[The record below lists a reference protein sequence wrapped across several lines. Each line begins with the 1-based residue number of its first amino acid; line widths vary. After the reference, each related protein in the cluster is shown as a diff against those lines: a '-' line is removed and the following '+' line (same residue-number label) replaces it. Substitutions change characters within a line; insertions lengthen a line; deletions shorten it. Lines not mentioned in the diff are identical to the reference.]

1 MTLKRVEQTPNPT
14 VRENSSL
21 KTTKTDRDATKDRD
35 LVREVKA
42 ILAGEYAQ
50 PQKAAFDPNTDELF
64 GGLVGLNLPIERYEL
79 VAGLV
84 LSRTCA
90 HLILP
95 AVMAFSPPSKPRAP
109 HPGPWAA
116 VTEQGMEIAVQ
127 LSIAPGKP
135 PLGFDRLNT
144 LWFATALLR
153 LRLATPVLMAV
164 IADRPFQDVPKN
176 TEEAHL
182 IPVELHPRQLRT
194 AAFRPLSL
202 ADLDWLRDH
211 IVAAS
216 ELMIDPIFNRVMRTL
231 DSVINVTHAG
241 SGILI
246 AWAAIEALFRPGHKQ
261 ITDRVCKGLATY
273 LYAPGLER
281 DRAYPKIVASYG
293 ARGGAVHAGDT
304 PEAEQLEFAFALA
317 RRAVGTTIEQKAL
330 PDIEMLLVR
339 WTARQ

>member
-1 MTLKRVEQTPNPT
+1 MAAMTGK
-14 VRENSSL
+14 
-21 KTTKTDRDATKDRD
+21 DATKDGNFVRD
-35 LVREVKA
+35 IEAR
-42 ILAGEYAQ
+42 LAGEYVR
-50 PQKAAFDPNTDELF
+50 PPRPAFDLNTDELF
-64 GGLVGLNLPIERYEL
+64 GGLSGLSLPVERYEL
-79 VAGLV
+79 VPGLA
-84 LSRTCA
+84 LSKTFA
-90 HLILP
+90 HVILP

-116 VTEQGMEIAVQ
+116 LTEQGMEIAVQ
-127 LSIAPGKP
+127 VSLAPGKP
-135 PLGFDRLNT
+135 PLGFDRPNT
-144 LWFATALLR
+144 LWFATAMLR

-176 TEEAHL
+176 TEAAHL
-182 IPVELHPRQLRT
+182 IPVELHPLQLRT
-194 AAFRPLSL
+194 AKFRPLSL
-202 ADLDWLRDH
+202 ADLDWIRDH

-216 ELMIDPIFNRVMRTL
+216 ELMKDPIFNRVIRTL

-246 AWAAIEALFRPGHKQ
+246 AWAAIEALLRPGQKQ

-273 LYAPGLER
+273 LYPPGSGR

-317 RRAVGTTIEQKAL
+317 RRAVGTAIEQKAL
-330 PDIEMLLVR
+330 PDIDMLLVR
-339 WTARQ
+339 WTGRQ